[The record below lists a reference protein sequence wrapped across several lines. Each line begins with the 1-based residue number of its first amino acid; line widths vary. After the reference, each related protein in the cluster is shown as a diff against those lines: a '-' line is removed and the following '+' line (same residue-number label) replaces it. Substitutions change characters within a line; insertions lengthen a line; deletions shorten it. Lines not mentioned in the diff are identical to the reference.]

1 MFQVLDDNNRNETTF
16 VVREQPEDMSIL
28 NGYSAIHNA
37 GHTLEDTLAMIGRQM
52 LAIHESYSTRV
63 FRVSIWGVFK

>member
-28 NGYSAIHNA
+28 NGYS
-37 GHTLEDTLAMIGRQM
+37 M
-52 LAIHESYSTRV
+52 LDIL
-63 FRVSIWGVFK
+63 